1 MSRRS
6 VIKRAK
12 IARGRRLSIL
22 AWYNRAWGL
31 AGDGRIPVDAFT
43 ARAARRILGEI
54 GE

>member
-12 IARGRRLSIL
+12 IARGRRLAFS
-22 AWYNRAWGL
+22 AWYNRVSDL
-31 AGDGRIPVDAFT
+31 LGDGRILVDAFT
-43 ARAARRILGEI
+43 ARAARRILRGI

>member
-12 IARGRRLSIL
+12 IARGRRLAIL
-22 AWYNRAWGL
+22 AWCNRASEL

-43 ARAARRILGEI
+43 ARAARRILGRIVE
-54 GE
+54 